1 MFLNKYTRYIIKN
14 PENLTIEFFFLWLN
28 QLSTDEMPDII
39 GPGKSQISPWREASP
54 QILLIT
60 ISAHLRS
67 PKL

>member
-1 MFLNKYTRYIIKN
+1 MFLNKYTRYIINIEKS
-14 PENLTIEFFFLWLN
+14 TIEFFYWLN

-39 GPGKSQISPWREASP
+39 SPGRSQISPWREASP

-60 ISAHLRS
+60 FSAHLQS